1 MKKLIMLALLLAL
14 TLAYGPSFAAE
25 ETPAGAAVAPAATPD
40 KAVKTVSSPP
50 RQGPGARFRAADVN
64 GDHKVTPEEFKAAFP
79 NQPTERFNEL
89 DRNGDGVLTREETPP
104 NRPPHDG
111 RQYPGMMLKQADKDG
126 DQKVTAEEFRTAF
139 PQTPDERFKVL
150 DRNADGVLTAADFPP
165 AGAPTANRPNP
176 PYRFKPE
183 ERRLAEITFEKLDT
197 DGNGVLSKE
206 EFEKFRSSVKPRAE
220 AGRPAKPQPD
230 RLRAA
235 DTDNDGKISLEEAT
249 AAGISEERFKTRDI
263 DDDGYITK
271 KDRKPKD
278 IPPAP

>member
-1 MKKLIMLALLLAL
+1 MEKLNIVALLMAM
-14 TLAYGPSFAAE
+14 TLACGLSFAAD
-25 ETPAGAAVAPAATPD
+25 ETPAGAAVSPAATSNES
-40 KAVKTVSSPP
+40 VKTTVAPP

-64 GDHKVTPEEFKAAFP
+64 SDHKVTLEEFKAAFP
-79 NQPTERFNEL
+79 NQPPERFTAL
-89 DRNGDGVLTREETPP
+89 DRNGDGVLTPEETPP

-139 PQTPDERFKVL
+139 PQTSDERFKVL

-165 AGAPTANRPNP
+165 AGARPANRPNP
-176 PYRFKPE
+176 APRFKPE
-183 ERRLAEITFEKLDT
+183 ERRLSEITFEKLDT
-197 DGNGVLSKE
+197 DGNGVLSRE
-206 EFEKFRSSVKPRAE
+206 EFEKFRSSVKPHAE
-220 AGRPAKPQPD
+220 AGRPDKPQPD

-235 DTDNDGKISLEEAT
+235 DTDNDGKVSLEEAT
-249 AAGISEERFKTRDI
+249 AAGISEERFKARDA

-278 IPPAP
+278 APPTP